1 MSAFPPDST
10 VPPVLEMYQL
20 EVRALKNPN
29 VTVARDVNWTVV
41 PGEFWVIGA
50 PQHSG
55 KTDFLLTAG
64 GLMGAAAGELKFLG
78 ATLPIFDEA
87 RLAHRLKMG
96 LVFDGGQLL
105 GSLTIAENV
114 ALPLRYHAR
123 LPEAEITA
131 RVTALLTATELLPW
145 ANVTPVNVA
154 RNWQQRAGLARALAL
169 QPEVL
174 LLDSP
179 LTGLDARHENWW
191 LHFLDELSHGHELGE
206 HQPITLI
213 VTADDLQPWQRHAR
227 QVACLS
233 QRQLLVL
240 GDWGAAAASTESVVQ
255 ELMRA

>member
-1 MSAFPPDST
+1 MNPSSPDST
-10 VPPVLEMYQL
+10 MLPVLEMRQL

-29 VTVARDVNWTVV
+29 ITVARDVNWTVAS
-41 PGEFWVIGA
+41 GEFWVVGA

-78 ATLPIFDEA
+78 ETLPIFDDA

-105 GSLTIAENV
+105 GSLTIAENI
-114 ALPLRYHAR
+114 ALPLRYHAH

-191 LHFLDELSHGHELGE
+191 LHFLDELSHGHELGG
-206 HQPITLI
+206 HKPMTLI
-213 VTADDLQPWQRHAR
+213 VTADDLRPWQRHAR

-240 GDWGAAAASTESVVQ
+240 GDWTAVTASTESVVH
-255 ELMRA
+255 ELMQV